1 MWRGRQSRKFQKGH
15 LNIRQEISNVTI
27 NVSENLTQKKM
38 ENFCYY
44 SYWVQRKT
52 FPALPISL
60 WCLENLKQ
68 ISQTLVTNRGESI
81 LLVND
86 AETNSV
92 YFATKSNLENLAD
105 QKKMFVDRAFLNIIP
120 NFLPSARNQ
129 KWILSSSH
137 IFTLAQ

>member
-1 MWRGRQSRKFQKGH
+1 M
-15 LNIRQEISNVTI
+15 
-27 NVSENLTQKKM
+27 
-38 ENFCYY
+38 
-44 SYWVQRKT
+44 
-52 FPALPISL
+52 
-60 WCLENLKQ
+60 
-68 ISQTLVTNRGESI
+68 
-81 LLVND
+81 ND